1 MQPNDHDSGSTTL
14 KVLSVL
20 AYLIIIIAGMRM
32 AQPIVVPFIL
42 SIFLAVIFAPPY
54 IWLNSKGI
62 PTSISLSL
70 ILIASVFIFLMVGAL
85 IGTSLAG
92 FSEDLPLYQQRLQMI
107 FDDIINWLSRFG
119 IRISNELVFEYFNP
133 AVAMQVVA
141 STLTELGGV
150 LTNAFLIILAVVFI
164 LLEIT
169 SYPAKIKAIFGSSED
184 SFQQFKKILVNV
196 RHYLAIKTVISL
208 ATGAIIAV
216 WLLILGVDYALLWGL
231 VAFLLN
237 YIPNLGS
244 IIAAFPAVL
253 LALVQLGVGQALAV
267 AGGFLL
273 VNVFMGNIL
282 EPRVMGKGLGLSTL
296 VVFLSL
302 VFWGWILGPVGM
314 LLSVPLTM
322 ALKVGLEEQPTTKW
336 LSIVLGSEAAALQAC
351 DEINSINQDKI

>member
-1 MQPNDHDSGSTTL
+1 MKVADNNSGSTAL
-14 KVLSVL
+14 KVLAVL
-20 AYLIIIIAGMRM
+20 ACLIIIFAGLRM

-42 SIFLAVIFAPPY
+42 AIFLSVIFAPPY
-54 IWLNSKGI
+54 MWLLKKGI
-62 PTSISLSL
+62 PTALSL
-70 ILIASVFIFLMVGAL
+70 GLVLVASIFLFLIVGAL

-92 FSEDLPLYQQRLQMI
+92 FSEDLPLYQIRLQNI
-107 FDDIINWLSRFG
+107 FNDIIEWLSHFG
-119 IRISNELVFEYFNP
+119 IRISNDLVLDYFNP

-169 SYPAKIKAIFGSSED
+169 SYPAKIRAIFGDSED
-184 SFQQFKKILVNV
+184 SFEQFRKILVSV
-196 RHYLAIKTVISL
+196 RHYLAIKTIISL
-208 ATGAIIAV
+208 ATGVVISV

-253 LALVQLGVGQALAV
+253 LALVQLGVGHALAT
-267 AGGFLL
+267 AAGFLL
-273 VNVFMGNIL
+273 VNVLMGNIF

-322 ALKVGLEEQPTTKW
+322 VLKVGLEEQDTTKW
-336 LSIVLGSEAAALQAC
+336 LAIVLGSEMAARQVC
-351 DEINSINQDKI
+351 EENNSVNREKI